1 MKCEIIRDLLPLY
14 IDGLTSKES
23 NQEIEKHLKN
33 CEECQKYY
41 QEMTGDID
49 NFSVITNE
57 EIEDVNLIKKIK
69 KKNRKKALGIFVGA
83 LVLAGVLMGVGFHW
97 THGVAMYENVILN
110 YGVQGDT
117 AYLTL
122 QGKPGY
128 ELNFS
133 GATDQ
138 NKSSLKVMYARN
150 IWGHDENVVR
160 LEGESNRSGEPPQW
174 ILEFKDRIVVIENGE
189 LVDEK
194 IK

>member
-41 QEMTGDID
+41 QDMTGDID
-49 NFSVITNE
+49 SLSVITNE

-83 LVLAGVLMGVGFHW
+83 FVLSGVLMGVGFHW

>member
-1 MKCEIIRDLLPLY
+1 M
-14 IDGLTSKES
+14 
-23 NQEIEKHLKN
+23 
-33 CEECQKYY
+33 
-41 QEMTGDID
+41 
-49 NFSVITNE
+49 
-57 EIEDVNLIKKIK
+57 
-69 KKNRKKALGIFVGA
+69 
-83 LVLAGVLMGVGFHW
+83 
-97 THGVAMYENVILN
+97 
-110 YGVQGDT
+110 
-117 AYLTL
+117 
-122 QGKPGY
+122 
-128 ELNFS
+128 NFS

>member
-41 QEMTGDID
+41 QETTGDID

-83 LVLAGVLMGVGFHW
+83 FVLSGVLMGVGFHW

>member
-41 QEMTGDID
+41 QEMTWDID

-83 LVLAGVLMGVGFHW
+83 FVLSGVLMGVSFHW

>member
-14 IDGLTSKES
+14 IDGLTSTES
-23 NQEIEKHLKN
+23 NQEIEKHSIN

-83 LVLAGVLMGVGFHW
+83 FVLSGVLMGVGFHW

>member
-69 KKNRKKALGIFVGA
+69 KKNRKSIRHIRWSVCFVGSSYGSWFS
-83 LVLAGVLMGVGFHW
+83 LDTW
-97 THGVAMYENVILN
+97 RSNV
-110 YGVQGDT
+110 
-117 AYLTL
+117 
-122 QGKPGY
+122 
-128 ELNFS
+128 
-133 GATDQ
+133 
-138 NKSSLKVMYARN
+138 
-150 IWGHDENVVR
+150 
-160 LEGESNRSGEPPQW
+160 
-174 ILEFKDRIVVIENGE
+174 
-189 LVDEK
+189 
-194 IK
+194 

>member
-1 MKCEIIRDLLPLY
+1 MKCEMIRDLLPLY

-69 KKNRKKALGIFVGA
+69 KKNRRKALGIFVGA
-83 LVLAGVLMGVGFHW
+83 FILSGVLMGVGFHL

-133 GATDQ
+133 GATDE

-150 IWGHDENVVR
+150 IWGNDKNMVR
-160 LEGESNRSGEPPQW
+160 LEGESNRSGEPHQW
-174 ILEFKDRIVVIENGE
+174 ILEFKDRIIVIENGE

>member
-14 IDGLTSKES
+14 IDGWTSKES

-83 LVLAGVLMGVGFHW
+83 FVLSGVLMGVGFHW

>member
-83 LVLAGVLMGVGFHW
+83 FALSRGLRGGGFHW
-97 THGVAMYENVILN
+97 THGGAMYENVILN

>member
-1 MKCEIIRDLLPLY
+1 MRCEIIRDLLPLY

-83 LVLAGVLMGVGFHW
+83 FVLSGVLMGVSFHW

>member
-83 LVLAGVLMGVGFHW
+83 FVLSGVLMGVSFHW

-110 YGVQGDT
+110 YGVQVDT

>member
-33 CEECQKYY
+33 FEECQKYY

-83 LVLAGVLMGVGFHW
+83 FVLSGVLMGVGFHW

>member
-83 LVLAGVLMGVGFHW
+83 FVLSGVLMGVGFHW

-138 NKSSLKVMYARN
+138 NISSLKVMYARN

>member
-83 LVLAGVLMGVGFHW
+83 FVLSGVLMGVGFHW

-150 IWGHDENVVR
+150 IWGHDGNVVR

>member
-83 LVLAGVLMGVGFHW
+83 FVLSGVLMGVGFHW
-97 THGVAMYENVILN
+97 THGVAMYEIVILN

>member
-57 EIEDVNLIKKIK
+57 EIVDVNLIKKIK

-83 LVLAGVLMGVGFHW
+83 FVLSGVLMGVSFHW